1 MLVRSLLIAASV
13 LSLAAC
19 NRGGE
24 TDGVESEASGGADAA
39 AAGFSGTPDEFEGVW
54 AADCEQPFVRFE
66 DRSIHV
72 YPDGQ
77 TYELSRAEVEGS
89 NLIVAYQS
97 GNGAIEETYMVGDG
111 TLQLVSGSYDR
122 TAKIWDVAQKKEIT
136 SIGPVKSSI
145 WSVAFS
151 PDGKLIAVG
160 SHDRLSIWEFSP
172 RERFP
177 APATDTAE

>member
-1 MLVRSLLIAASV
+1 MLVRSLLIAAPV

-77 TYELSRAEVEGS
+77 TYELSRAAVEGS

-111 TLQLVSGSYDR
+111 TLQLVSGSYDG
-122 TAKIWDVAQKKEIT
+122 TAVTWD
-136 SIGPVKSSI
+136 
-145 WSVAFS
+145 
-151 PDGKLIAVG
+151 KLPMA
-160 SHDRLSIWEFSP
+160 RCE
-172 RERFP
+172 
-177 APATDTAE
+177 